1 MKYLNCNTETA
12 EKINKVEKKLK
23 RQLNQYELSLAID
36 YFEFYGDS
44 VNDVIY
50 IISELE

>member
-1 MKYLNCNTETA
+1 MKYLNCDIETA

-23 RQLNQYELSLAID
+23 RELNQYELSLAID
-36 YFEFYGDS
+36 CFEFYGNS
-44 VNDVIY
+44 VNDVID